1 MRDNGSGLSP
11 AALELLLS
19 AIETPEAEISGV
31 VLDDY
36 HFSGAT
42 FLKETGLLKPHGHE
56 AAVASQADHDDAP
69 VTLSWSAE
77 DGGLGFPL
85 GAGAARSRPTVGDW

>member
-31 VLDDY
+31 VLDNY
-36 HFSGAT
+36 HSSEALV
-42 FLKETGLLKPHGHE
+42 LKETGLLKPYGHE

-77 DGGLGFPL
+77 DGGLGYFSPT
-85 GAGAARSRPTVGDW
+85 AGWVTVALSR